1 MIKKYFVIFLCLMC
15 TFTPPAMA
23 GECTCAS
30 NNGTDCGSVT
40 CGDTTCTHDTCD
52 GIDSWSLTCAENE
65 YATLNGDIYYCA
77 QCPRSYSHRGV
88 DTVYWDFATQELS
101 KSVSDC
107 TMTTVIYDD
116 EVETGIAIDMTY
128 NTKAPQILDKYV
140 YNALDI
146 RELINKAKK
155 NHPNDIFMGLYDD
168 KGRQIYDK
176 DLEPTNNV
184 WISEINQL
192 HIKFKEFE
200 WDITICF
207 DETDTNNDGICDNK
221 TNYSVTKTN
230 AKSINPPY
238 KFGYTFMGACTPKQD
253 TDSGA
258 ESEQKCYDKD
268 GKANN
273 TWYSDITPE
282 TPSKITMY
290 ADFEP
295 IELTFQFKCT
305 PDSAAEHTLTTKFDE
320 TLTNAD
326 ISSLT
331 KCNNYQIGWQIY
343 DPEEYV
349 LCENACK
356 TRTYFP
362 YNGQNLDQDYSL
374 HIDMFSYEDIIF
386 IPLNALTFIDNNGT
400 FILQ

>member
-15 TFTPPAMA
+15 TFTPPVMA
-23 GECTCAS
+23 GCECT
-30 NNGTDCGSVT
+30 NGDSPDCECGSINST
-40 CGDTTCTHDTCD
+40 AGWTLRCD
-52 GIDSWSLTCAENE
+52 NDYIIVENDNGIYECQE
-65 YATLNGDIYYCA
+65 
-77 QCPRSYSHRGV
+77 CPNNYRSSGASIELL
-88 DTVYWDFATQELS
+88 DKQYWASGADYGE
-101 KSVSDC
+101 C
-107 TMTTVIYDD
+107 TMTTLIYSD
-116 EVETGIAIDMTY
+116 EENTGRAIDMTY
-128 NTKAPQILDKYV
+128 NTEAPQILTQYV
-140 YNALDI
+140 NDALYI
-146 RELINKAKK
+146 RDLINAAKEER
-155 NHPNDIFMGLYDD
+155 PNDIFMGLYDD
-168 KGRQIYDK
+168 KDRQIYDK
-176 DLEPTNNV
+176 DLNPTDNV
-184 WISEINQL
+184 WISETNQL
-192 HIKFKEFE
+192 YIKFKEFE

-221 TNYSVTKTN
+221 TNYTRTKTN

-305 PDSAAEHTLTTKFDE
+305 PDGAAEHTLTTKFDE

-343 DPEEYV
+343 DPEASV

-386 IPLNALTFIDNNGT
+386 IPLNTVTFIDNNGT